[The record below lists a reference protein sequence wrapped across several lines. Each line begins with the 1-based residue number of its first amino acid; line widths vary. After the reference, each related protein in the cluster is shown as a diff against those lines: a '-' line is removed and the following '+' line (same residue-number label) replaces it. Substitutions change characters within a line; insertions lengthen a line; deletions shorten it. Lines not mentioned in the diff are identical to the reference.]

1 MWGWVFAGL
10 FALLALLAVTPVKI
24 TCYYSRKEE
33 DDQLEVEI
41 TVWHGLFS
49 RRYEIPMLLFK
60 VSPAG
65 PELVAQVD
73 TIQQGSKIQEKVKDF
88 TRRQVKEL
96 YHNYRELVDRV
107 RDLLPLIKDLCKQIH
122 CTKLEWHTLLGTG
135 QAAETGALTGIIWG
149 VKSVIVG
156 VLSHSI
162 SLRAMSA
169 MSVQPV
175 WNAAVIQTTFRC
187 VFHFYLGH
195 FLLSLLKI
203 ALRIRRSNQRKWQT
217 TPSQA

>member
-10 FALLALLAVTPVKI
+10 LVLLILLAITPVKI

-33 DDQLEVEI
+33 DDQLTIEI
-41 TVWHGLFS
+41 TLWHGLFS
-49 RRYEIPMLLFK
+49 RKYEIPMLLFK

-65 PELVAQVD
+65 PELVAKVD

-88 TRRQVKEL
+88 TRRQVKKW

-107 RDLLPLIKDLCKQIH
+107 RDLLPLIQNLCKQIH

-135 QAAETGALTGIIWG
+135 QAAETGALTGVIWG

-162 SLRAMSA
+162 SLRTMPK

-175 WNAAVIQTTFRC
+175 WNAAVIQSTFRC
-187 VFHFYLGH
+187 ELHFYLGH
-195 FLLSLLKI
+195 FLASLLKI
-203 ALRIRRSNQRKWQT
+203 ALRIRKSSQRKWQS